1 MTPGRSPQGS
11 RSAGTAQAS
20 PLRSTAQSAAARPS
34 VYAVATAHDVLSQQT
49 SPRSSDRTI
58 PPDLRLKRLLC
69 ELAAVSRPES
79 IITWMRGKA
88 AAELLKQIGDRDL
101 ALSHS
106 AFDDL
111 PPGRH
116 VEHLREMLVEL
127 HILPDRGGDPLLA
140 RFEMWLDN
148 RLEALADHP
157 PEVRAALEPFARWHH
172 LRRIR
177 EDRVRNVDNATRNA
191 KQEITETGKFLIW
204 LSDQHRATID
214 ALTQD
219 HIDEYFSSGT
229 TTRTAARNFL
239 QWRAKTGIGKRYDLR
254 CREARQT
261 PLVSSR
267 ERLELIRTVLESDT
281 ALLSHRIAA
290 LLFLLYAFPVRR
302 IAELRCDQV
311 EVTPAGIKLH
321 LGEHPAPSPATA
333 TPPLPRLHG
342 CTRESAHHQQ
352 PIAVVLPGNAG
363 RASPHRASLQ
373 QTFRRVFGI
382 NILAVRNA
390 VLHDLTKELDAASLA
405 DLLGYSNQ
413 IMNIHAARSGV
424 PMGSYPASHLPVE
437 PAPHP
442 RIGLP
447 NAIRAST
454 NNSNLDKSFIQWSM
468 RYAARQ
474 RNTSTLNV
482 HCQCR
487 VAASLPELEW
497 TLCNLGRGDTLFD
510 GVES

>member
-1 MTPGRSPQGS
+1 MTPGRSPQGGQPIC
-11 RSAGTAQAS
+11 RDCAGITTALDCTKCGREAER
-20 PLRSTAQSAAARPS
+20 LRGGHCARCVVAADLTAVLRP
-34 VYAVATAHDVLSQQT
+34 HD
-49 SPRSSDRTI
+49 

-321 LGEHPAPSPATA
+321 LGEHPAPPVPPPLLRLFHDYMAARANQRTTNNQSPWFFPGTRAGHHLTAQASSRRSGGSSASTSSQCA
-333 TPPLPRLHG
+333 TP
-342 CTRESAHHQQ
+342 CYT
-352 PIAVVLPGNAG
+352 I
-363 RASPHRASLQ
+363 
-373 QTFRRVFGI
+373 
-382 NILAVRNA
+382 
-390 VLHDLTKELDAASLA
+390 
-405 DLLGYSNQ
+405 
-413 IMNIHAARSGV
+413 
-424 PMGSYPASHLPVE
+424 
-437 PAPHP
+437 
-442 RIGLP
+442 
-447 NAIRAST
+447 
-454 NNSNLDKSFIQWSM
+454 
-468 RYAARQ
+468 
-474 RNTSTLNV
+474 
-482 HCQCR
+482 
-487 VAASLPELEW
+487 
-497 TLCNLGRGDTLFD
+497 
-510 GVES
+510 